1 MAEPGRVPLALPADA
16 SRAGAAPGA
25 AGHRAIAVAL
35 APPVSNLEPHPTE
48 ATCGGTADVPAAP
61 VRELLYGRDVV
72 LGGTRGMPVTRT
84 LPNKHRRMVGA
95 WCFVDHYQGDV
106 SMRVPP
112 HPHIALQTVTWLVQ
126 GEVRHRDSLGNDQLI
141 RPGQLNLMTAGRGI
155 AHAEDST
162 SAGPMPLHGV
172 QLWVA
177 LPSSAV
183 ELAPAFAHHAELPSL
198 VDGAVVTRL
207 LVGSTGGVA
216 SPAQAHTPIFG
227 AEVFLAGQGSTELR
241 LEPDFEYAV
250 LTLAGDSVTVDGET
264 LPYGPLLYLGTGRRS
279 VSLTGPPGGRVLII
293 GGEPF
298 AEEMIMWWNFIGRSH
313 DEIVAARESW
323 LAGDARFGP
332 VDYEGPRLPAPDLPI
347 TPMIPKGRTR

>member
-1 MAEPGRVPLALPADA
+1 
-16 SRAGAAPGA
+16 
-25 AGHRAIAVAL
+25 
-35 APPVSNLEPHPTE
+35 VSNLEPHPRE
-48 ATCGGTADVPAAP
+48 SLCGGTDEVADAP

-72 LGGTRGMPVTRT
+72 LGGTRGMPVSRT

-95 WCFVDHYQGDV
+95 WCFVDHYEGDT

-112 HPHIALQTVTWLVQ
+112 HPHIGLQTVTWLVT

-162 SAGPMPLHGV
+162 QDSGETMLLHGV

-177 LPSSAV
+177 LPGPDAGR
-183 ELAPAFAHHAELPSL
+183 APAFAHHADLPSR
-198 VDGAVVTRL
+198 VDGVVQTQV
-207 LVGSTGGVA
+207 LVGSIDGVT
-216 SPAQAHTPIFG
+216 SPARAYTPLFG
-227 AEVFLAGQGSTELR
+227 AETSFTAAGATELP

-250 LTLAGDSVTVDGET
+250 LSLGHDDAGLVEVDGEA

-279 VSLTGPPGGRVLII
+279 LRLSGPGGARVLVI

-313 DEIVAARESW
+313 DEIVAAREDWMAERLLGGARDPSSR
-323 LAGDARFGP
+323 RFGP
-332 VDYEGPRLPAPDLPI
+332 VDYEGPPLPAPELPI
-347 TPMIPKGRTR
+347 TQMVPKGRTR